1 MMLDLTSAP
10 CCWWRRRRYPS
21 RVAVAVKREG
31 QEHANDQTPR
41 PGSQN
46 PQTPPRSAHHYEA
59 ARSRAAQMAA
69 RARSGTRQA
78 GSAEQGEAPAGG
90 ISLKAPG
97 RPALVRR
104 PSSPASSWTVSWSR
118 FSRKPLASLLIG
130 ALPLPAFW
138 DHSVVDPV
146 HGTKLQTLQSQDA
159 RVAVYGAIR
168 SRP

>member
-130 ALPLPAFW
+130 VLPLPAFW
-138 DHSVVDPV
+138 EAAVVFVQNLPSKD
-146 HGTKLQTLQSQDA
+146 
-159 RVAVYGAIR
+159 R
-168 SRP
+168 